1 MDENQAPAE
10 RSYGNPSPRPEA
22 AGYSLRRARI
32 DDAPRIAELV
42 EAAYGHYVERIG
54 MKPGPMTDNYDRL
67 VREAHV
73 TVAER
78 DGVVEGVIVLRS
90 TILLVEAIV
99 RTRPSGPSGLR

>member
-1 MDENQAPAE
+1 
-10 RSYGNPSPRPEA
+10 
-22 AGYSLRRARI
+22 
-32 DDAPRIAELV
+32 
-42 EAAYGHYVERIG
+42 
-54 MKPGPMTDNYDRL
+54 MTDNFDRL